1 MSAKLS
7 MLYGGLRALV
17 AELQKLDPAG
27 VRRELR
33 LLAWRQDEETCPFC
47 GCKDIG
53 VDQRGL
59 SFVGYCEECDAE
71 GPPTHTREKARELWK
86 RRIN

>member
-1 MSAKLS
+1 MSDKAT
-7 MLYGGLRALV
+7 MLYQGLRALV

-27 VRRELR
+27 IRRELR
-33 LLAWRQDEETCPFC
+33 LLSWRQDEACPFC
-47 GCKDIG
+47 GCKDTG

-71 GPPTHTREKARELWK
+71 GPPSHTREKARELWK
-86 RRIN
+86 RRAN